1 MRLEGEPEIVL
12 VLTEHIDKF
21 LIVAA
26 QSPSDLLK
34 SVFHL
39 LYVRFQVVDHWVVA
53 LVAIRK
59 VLLDVV
65 HKRFKNCTGK
75 S

>member
-1 MRLEGEPEIVL
+1 MCLEREPEIVL
-12 VLTEHIDKF
+12 VLAKHIDKF

-39 LYVRFQVVDHWVVA
+39 LDVRFQVVDHWVVA
-53 LVAIRK
+53 LIAIRK
-59 VLLDVV
+59 VLLYVV
-65 HKRFKNCTGK
+65 HKRFKNCRGNN
-75 S
+75 